1 MKAWGQERAWTSAT
15 RMNSECSE
23 VRLGELNDGQ
33 VMLDLVSIFRCSFK
47 NSGNPLKGLSA

>member
-15 RMNSECSE
+15 RMNECSE